1 MAKILITGPTSGI
14 GRHVA
19 LQLAAQA
26 RRGEASNERYEFYLV
41 ARSLEGLEKIAGEL
55 REISR
60 QAAIHTFA
68 CNLSEKGAAEQ
79 LARKI
84 KDVDALILNAGA
96 GLSGRFLDQPLEKLE
111 KMWTLNCESTVE
123 LCWHFGRKMR
133 EAKSG
138 KIVLVSS
145 FAGFLPVP
153 YLSVYSA
160 SKAFVSALGEALH
173 EELRESGIDVTT
185 VCPAGVKTQFHV
197 KAGLSDGLVQKY
209 DMTMSTPEAVAAA
222 VVAAIHRGGFV
233 VIPGFSNRL
242 FKKTMG
248 LLPRRFLLGQIAKAY
263 RDFL

>member
-19 LQLAAQA
+19 LQLAESA
-26 RRGEASNERYEFYLV
+26 RLGEARNERHEFYLV
-41 ARSLEGLEKIAGEL
+41 ARSTEGLQKIAGEM
-55 REISR
+55 RDITK

-68 CNLSEKGAAEQ
+68 LDLSEKGAAEQ
-79 LARKI
+79 IAKKI
-84 KDVDALILNAGA
+84 KDVDVLILNAGV
-96 GLSGRFLDQPLEKLE
+96 GLSGRFLDQPLEKIE

-173 EELRESGIDVTT
+173 EELREHGIDVTT
-185 VCPAGVKTQFHV
+185 VCPVGVKTQFHI

-222 VVAAIHRGGFV
+222 VVAATRNGGYV

-248 LLPRRFLLGQIAKAY
+248 LFPRRFLIGQIA
-263 RDFL
+263 